1 LNSEILIAESELKLR
16 KLDKNQ
22 KFLKKNHDL
31 KSKFLIES
39 KQKNMNALF
48 LTYFLLNSSSKLKS
62 EISAEL
68 ELKKFD

>member
-1 LNSEILIAESELKLR
+1 MNSEILIAESELKLR

-39 KQKNMNALF
+39 KQKNINALF

>member
-31 KSKFLIES
+31 KSKYLIES

>member
-39 KQKNMNALF
+39 KQKNINALF

>member
-31 KSKFLIES
+31 KSKILIES